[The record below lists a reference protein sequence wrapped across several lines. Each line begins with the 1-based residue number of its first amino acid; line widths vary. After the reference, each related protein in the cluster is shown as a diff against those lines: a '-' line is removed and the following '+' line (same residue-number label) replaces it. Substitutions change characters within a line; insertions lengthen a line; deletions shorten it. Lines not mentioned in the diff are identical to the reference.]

1 MRLVEVKASFPYQF
15 YVGSDLLKG
24 TFLVELC
31 KPLHCHLVIITD
43 DIVRL
48 HWGEALQQH
57 LKAADLT
64 VSLLSFPAGEIHK
77 TRETK
82 AALEDQLFR
91 LQCGRDT
98 CLIAL
103 GGGVVLDMVG
113 FIAAT
118 YCRGVPVIYLP
129 TTLLAMVDASL
140 GGKTGVNTV
149 YGKNLIGTISSPY
162 SVVVDVNTLATLPD
176 TEWKNGCVEMLKHA
190 LLNDNSQFE
199 ALHEFKYEVSDSL
212 CDVVFE
218 NALIKKNII
227 EQDER
232 ENGVRQ
238 LLNLGHT
245 IGHAIETIEN
255 YALSHGE
262 AVAIGL
268 LVESYISM
276 RLGLLKETELLEIDS
291 LLRKLGLP
299 LKTKAFQHIPRFMEM
314 LILDKKSR
322 RKTPRFV
329 LLEGI
334 ARPYRIGQHDTH
346 VVEEKIILD
355 ALQWAEAYFG

>member
-1 MRLVEVKASFPYQF
+1 MRSVDVKATFPYRF
-15 YVGSDLLKG
+15 YVGNALLKG
-24 TFLVELC
+24 AFLVELC
-31 KPLHCHLVIITD
+31 KPLNCHLVIITD
-43 DIVRL
+43 DVVKL
-48 HWGEALQQH
+48 HWGEALLQH
-57 LKAADLT
+57 LKAFGLT

-82 AALEDQLFR
+82 AALEDQLFQ

-103 GGGVVLDMVG
+103 GGGVVLDIVG

-140 GGKTGVNTV
+140 GGKTGVNTA
-149 YGKNLIGTISSPY
+149 YGKNLIGTISSPH
-162 SVVVDVNTLATLPD
+162 SVVADVNMLATLPD
-176 TEWKNGCVEMLKHA
+176 AEWKNGCVEMLKHA
-190 LLNDNSQFE
+190 LLKDHSQFE
-199 ALHEFKYEVSDSL
+199 ALYQFRYEVNDSL

-218 NALIKKNII
+218 NALIKKNIV
-227 EQDER
+227 EQDEK
-232 ENGVRQ
+232 ENGIRQ

-268 LVESYISM
+268 LVEGYIST
-276 RLGLLKETELLEIDS
+276 RLGLLKETDLLEIDS
-291 LLRKLGLP
+291 LLRKLRLP
-299 LKTKAFQHIPRFMEM
+299 LKTKAFQNIPRFMET

-322 RKTPRFV
+322 RKIPRFV

-334 ARPYRIGQHDTH
+334 ARPYRIGQHDAH

-355 ALQWAEAYFG
+355 ALHWAEAYFE